1 MKTAVKSVREGGKSA
16 YREIKHK
23 MKENQSKRASNKHQ
37 VDTLIFLYCVC
48 VGQATPKVST
58 KYFMHILPRLSLHS
72 EATIRHI
79 IEKNESCISS
89 NFSLQKLCLLFIL
102 NVQEGSSRSIYQTEY
117 K

>member
-1 MKTAVKSVREGGKSA
+1 MSFFLFQANPAMKTAVKSVREGGKSA

-48 VGQATPKVST
+48 VGQATPKVSQ
-58 KYFMHILPRLSLHS
+58 KYFLHILPRLSLHS

-79 IEKNESCISS
+79 IEK
-89 NFSLQKLCLLFIL
+89 K
-102 NVQEGSSRSIYQTEY
+102 
-117 K
+117 